1 IQCSFSL
8 KLLQKK
14 TADDTS
20 VRFSSDLSEGEKEAT
35 ESRKKTVLE
44 CLKTLGISCEEKTMP
59 NIAVLG
65 SGGGLRAT
73 IALLGTL
80 TEMKNQGLLDAV
92 MYLCGVSGSTWCMS
106 TLYNGKDW
114 AKNIVGL
121 EGNLCAYLHSAEID
135 IEKELGLVTKAADG
149 ELFSLTDVWEAFVV
163 KSILKLQGRSKLSE
177 HKAAASNGIN
187 PYPIY
192 AAIEQNTF
200 DKDHTSPGK
209 RAWFEFTPD
218 ESGFPGLDVFVST
231 KDLGSK
237 FQGGNLTAPQ
247 EEKDIGYLQS
257 LWGSALGS
265 MQENKHYLIADFL
278 NIFEKKTNCRMSK
291 ISQEVSYTRKS
302 QIKTRFFILRFIST
316 SNVNGPSIKLE
327 EMVPRAP
334 PGWQRHQIGFLKLE
348 IQRCYEV
355 QMVESD
361 QQFQNVWGKKS
372 FQQTSPPSLWNWPKT
387 LFPDTC
393 CSSNSTKKK
402 LITCFSNWT
411 WGSTNNF
418 LHKNGKI
425 QTDGLDE
432 REVLN
437 LIDAGVAN
445 NCAYPLVLRPARR
458 VGLILS
464 FDFSDGDPFETL
476 KKASQYCVEN
486 QILFPPIDVIKD
498 QDNPSDCYVF
508 EGQGTPTVMHFP
520 LFNTKNCPEP
530 QEIEKSREKFGT
542 FNMYYAKNDVDE
554 LLSKAGMNVSNN
566 KEKILEQIQKI

>member
-1 IQCSFSL
+1 MFEGFYAFRGMSIVSHLVMKRSGIEV
-8 KLLQKK
+8 
-14 TADDTS
+14 TDDTS

-80 TEMKNQGLLDAV
+80 AEMKNQGLLDAV

-106 TLYNGKDW
+106 SLYNGKDW
-114 AKNIVGL
+114 AKNIEAL
-121 EGNLCAYLHSAEID
+121 EESMCDYFCWAPID
-135 IEKELGLVTKAADG
+135 IEKELGLVTKAAED

-163 KSILKLQGRSKLSE
+163 KSILKLYSERKLSE
-177 HKAAASNGIN
+177 HKAASSNGIN

-200 DKDHTSPGK
+200 DKDHTRPG
-209 RAWFEFTPD
+209 AWFEFTPH

-231 KDLGSK
+231 EDLGSK
-237 FQGGNLTAPQ
+237 FQGGCLTDAQ
-247 EEKDIGYLQS
+247 EEKHMSYLQVK
-257 LWGSALGS
+257 
-265 MQENKHYLIADFL
+265 ENISFHPPSSE
-278 NIFEKKTNCRMSK
+278 NSTND
-291 ISQEVSYTRKS
+291 YWT
-302 QIKTRFFILRFIST
+302 T
-316 SNVNGPSIKLE
+316 
-327 EMVPRAP
+327 
-334 PGWQRHQIGFLKLE
+334 
-348 IQRCYEV
+348 
-355 QMVESD
+355 
-361 QQFQNVWGKKS
+361 FQNTVVKILSVLFESELKDPEFYKKIDN
-372 FQQTSPPSLWNWPKT
+372 F
-387 LFPDTC
+387 
-393 CSSNSTKKK
+393 CSK

-418 LHKNGKI
+418 LYKNGKI

-437 LIDAGVAN
+437 LIDAALAN
-445 NCAYPLVLRPARR
+445 NCAYPLFLRPARH

-476 KKASQYCVEN
+476 KKASQYCEEN
-486 QILFPPIDVIKD
+486 QIPFPPIDPDVIKD
-498 QDNPSDCYVF
+498 QDNPSNCYVF

-520 LFNTKNCPEP
+520 LFNTKNCPEKIK
-530 QEIEKSREKFGT
+530 QSREKFGT
-542 FNMYYAKNDVDE
+542 FNMSYTKNEMKE
-554 LLSKAGMNVSNN
+554 LLNKAKMNVSEN
-566 KEKILEQIQKI
+566 KDNIVKEIKKVISAPQDSCSAVAKHGTPSAPKIFP